1 MTLRRRSADN
11 RAVRAAMRP
20 GPGRW
25 GVVPG
30 LRAVVAA
37 GIVLGGAVAL
47 ADLSVG
53 GIAYLGVACAV
64 SFVGAGGPRS
74 RAARVAGQAA
84 GAAIGMTVG
93 ALVPG
98 SALWV
103 VTAAVVVGF
112 VAGALGRIGPASTGG
127 AVMAVVGV
135 AYTQFGRLAMPWW
148 EPVLAY
154 LLGSAVL
161 LLLALAEAAT
171 SGRHDDR
178 KAVAAV
184 FDAAADLVATPD
196 VDAARHRLAQVWAV
210 AQEAVVGYRL
220 RPATGGLADAWAA
233 GRDAA
238 DHAARIAD
246 RPAGTSADARA
257 EGGRRWRVAAVA
269 LRDRTPD
276 GPARER
282 LGPGPATR
290 ARSVLGAVAEPA
302 ALWTG
307 ARVSA
312 CVGVATA
319 VAILL
324 RTPAHAFW
332 IPLTV
337 AVVVRPEYGAVLV
350 RSVHRLAGTLVGVI
364 VVAVLLALTSSP
376 AWIAGIAALSLG
388 LAAFGAPRL
397 YGLAVVGITG
407 SALLSVA
414 LSSPDGLDPWA
425 RLLDTVLGCAIAL
438 VVGVVAWPRR
448 GLPDQPR
455 AFAQACLALAEYA
468 DLALRA
474 DGGGRADRPRTDRP
488 ELTDEAY
495 RRAHAWRAQ
504 LERDLA
510 QPDPTHTAADWLP
523 VAYHLEHVVDAVSAA
538 ATRDRD
544 PARHVDVAG
553 LLRSRAYTPAEATAV
568 LAAVTERLH
577 SDPDP

>member
-1 MTLRRRSADN
+1 MTLRHRPADD
-11 RAVRAAMRP
+11 RAARAAMRP
-20 GPGRW
+20 LPGHW

-37 GIVLGGAVAL
+37 ALVLGGAIAV

-84 GAAIGMTVG
+84 GAAIGMTCG

-98 SALWV
+98 SATWV

-112 VAGALGRIGPASTGG
+112 LAGALGRIGPASTGG

-135 AYTQFGRLAMPWW
+135 AYAQFGRLAMPWW

-161 LLLALAEAAT
+161 LLLALAESAT

-196 VDAARHRLAQVWAV
+196 VDAARHRLAAVWAV

-414 LSSPDGLDPWA
+414 LSSPAGLDPWA

-438 VVGVVAWPRR
+438 VVGVVAWRGPARAGSRPTGSHPHRRRLAARRAPPRARRRRGVRRGRARPGPGPPRGRRHPAAQPGEHPCRGDRRPRGRDRAAALRARPVSRHAGSPAVTRGPRRAGSARRRRTRRARCGPPRR
-448 GLPDQPR
+448 GRGRRRAPR
-455 AFAQACLALAEYA
+455 A
-468 DLALRA
+468 
-474 DGGGRADRPRTDRP
+474 GR
-488 ELTDEAY
+488 
-495 RRAHAWRAQ
+495 
-504 LERDLA
+504 
-510 QPDPTHTAADWLP
+510 
-523 VAYHLEHVVDAVSAA
+523 
-538 ATRDRD
+538 
-544 PARHVDVAG
+544 
-553 LLRSRAYTPAEATAV
+553 
-568 LAAVTERLH
+568 
-577 SDPDP
+577 